1 MKESV
6 LVTKMIEL
14 IRERGGY
21 CENIWGGGFQSAGIP
36 DILACYRGVFLGIEV
51 KVGKNK
57 PSALQKAKVN
67 MINQAGG
74 LAVVTWDNTEQLVAM
89 LDYIDNKADGHRS
102 VLDATIR

>member
-14 IRERGGY
+14 IRSRGGY
-21 CENIWGGGFQSAGIP
+21 AENIWGGGFQSAGIP
-36 DILACYRGVFLGIEV
+36 DILACYKGVFLGIEV

-57 PSALQKAKVN
+57 PSALQQAKVK

-74 LAVVTWDNTEQLVAM
+74 LAVVTWDTTEQLEAM
-89 LDYIDNKADGHRS
+89 LDYIDSKTDGHKS
-102 VLDATIR
+102 VLNATIK

>member
-6 LVTKMIEL
+6 LVTKMLEL
-14 IRERGGY
+14 IRDRGGY
-21 CENIWGGGFQSAGIP
+21 AENIWGGGFQSAGIP

-57 PSALQKAKVN
+57 PSELQKAKVKL
-67 MINQAGG
+67 INDAGG
-74 LAVVTWDNTEQLVAM
+74 LAFVTWDNLEQLTVA
-89 LDYIDNKADGHRS
+89 LDYIDRKSSSRKS

>member
-6 LVTKMIEL
+6 LVTKIIDL

-21 CENIWGGGFQSAGIP
+21 AENIWGGGFQSAGIP
-36 DILACYRGVFLGIEV
+36 DILACYKGVFLGIEV

-57 PSALQKAKVN
+57 PSALQTAKVN
-67 MINQAGG
+67 LINQAGG
-74 LAVVTWDNTEQLVAM
+74 LAFVTWDNLEQVIAA
-89 LDYIDNKADGHRS
+89 LDYIDHKATGLKS

>member
-21 CENIWGGGFQSAGIP
+21 AENIWGGGYQSAGIP

-74 LAVVTWDNTEQLVAM
+74 LAVVTWDDTEQLVAM
-89 LDYIDNKADGHRS
+89 LDYLDRKADGHRS
-102 VLDATIR
+102 VLDATVR

>member
-6 LVTKMIEL
+6 LQTKMLEL
-14 IRERGGY
+14 IRGRGGY
-21 CENIWGGGFQSAGIP
+21 AETIWGGGFQSAGIP
-36 DILACYRGVFLGIEV
+36 DILACYKGVFLGIEV

-74 LAVVTWDNTEQLVAM
+74 LAVVTWDDTEQLVAM
-89 LDYIDNKADGHRS
+89 LDHIDKKADGHKS
-102 VLDATIR
+102 VLNATIK

>member
-6 LVTKMIEL
+6 LVTKILEL

-21 CENIWGGGFQSAGIP
+21 AENIWGGGFQSAGIP

-57 PSALQKAKVN
+57 PSELQKAKVKL
-67 MINQAGG
+67 INDAGG
-74 LAVVTWDNTEQLVAM
+74 LAFVTWDNLEQVTVA
-89 LDYIDNKADGHRS
+89 LDYIDRKASSRKS

>member
-6 LVTKMIEL
+6 LVTKMLEL

-21 CENIWGGGFQSAGIP
+21 AENIWGGGFQSAGIP
-36 DILACYRGVFLGIEV
+36 DILACYKGVFLGIEV

-57 PSALQKAKVN
+57 PSTLQKAKVKL
-67 MINQAGG
+67 INQAGG
-74 LAVVTWDNTEQLVAM
+74 LAVVTWDSTEQVLAM
-89 LDYIDNKADGHRS
+89 LDYIDHKSDGRKS

>member
-14 IRERGGY
+14 IRTRGGY
-21 CENIWGGGFQSAGIP
+21 AENIWGGGFQSAGIP
-36 DILACYRGVFLGIEV
+36 DILACYKGVFLGIEV

-57 PSALQKAKVN
+57 PSALQKAKVK
-67 MINQAGG
+67 MINEAGG
-74 LAVVTWDNTEQLVAM
+74 LAVVTWDTLDQLEAM
-89 LDYIDNKADGHRS
+89 LDYIDHKADGHKS

>member
-6 LVTKMIEL
+6 LQTKMLEL
-14 IRERGGY
+14 IRGRGGY
-21 CENIWGGGFQSAGIP
+21 AETIWGGGYQSAGIP
-36 DILACYRGVFLGIEV
+36 DILACYKGVFLGIEV

-74 LAVVTWDNTEQLVAM
+74 LAVVTWDDTEQLKAM
-89 LDYIDNKADGHRS
+89 LDYIDNKADGRRS
-102 VLDATIR
+102 ILDATIK

>member
-6 LVTKMIEL
+6 LVTKIIEL

-21 CENIWGGGFQSAGIP
+21 AENIWGGGFQSAGIP

-57 PSALQKAKVN
+57 PSELQKAKVKL
-67 MINQAGG
+67 INDAGG
-74 LAVVTWDNTEQLVAM
+74 LAFVTWDDLEQVEATLN
-89 LDYIDNKADGHRS
+89 YIDKKTDGDKS
-102 VLDATIR
+102 NLNATIK

>member
-6 LVTKMIEL
+6 LVTKMIDL

-21 CENIWGGGFQSAGIP
+21 AENIWGGGYQSAGIP
-36 DILACYRGVFLGIEV
+36 DILVCYRGVFLGVEV

-74 LAVVTWDNTEQLVAM
+74 LAVVTWDTTEQLEAM
-89 LDYIDNKADGHRS
+89 LDYIDKKANGHRS
-102 VLDATIR
+102 VLDATFR

>member
-21 CENIWGGGFQSAGIP
+21 AENIWGGGFQSAGIP
-36 DILACYRGVFLGIEV
+36 DILACYKGVFLGIEV

-57 PSALQKAKVN
+57 PSALQKAKVKL
-67 MINQAGG
+67 INQAGG
-74 LAVVTWDNTEQLVAM
+74 LAVVTWDTTEQLEAM
-89 LDYIDNKADGHRS
+89 LNYIDHKADGHKS
-102 VLDATIR
+102 VLDATFR